1 MSITM
6 VIAGLGGCGIGNTPG
21 RHTPQTQSEKRE
33 KTSLSG
39 APKGY
44 RLVWS
49 DEFDGTQLDTS
60 KWSLVDWQQA
70 KRTMQGDAN
79 HVWVADGMVHLRT
92 TLENGNIVP
101 PKAIATV
108 APTQDPIQ
116 HYRNP
121 VHMAM
126 RYGYAEVRM
135 RFHGTD
141 GSWDAWWSASDTDV
155 NDRKDNAGFAETD
168 IFETNGDGSTVKNA
182 LHKWALPRGGGDY
195 ASHSPTR
202 GHTTLAKDEWHT
214 LGFLWTPETM
224 TFYLDGKETSSI
236 DITDAGDFTKNM
248 KGSMNKMQSFR
259 DPQYFILNGGA
270 SKDSDVDTSG
280 LPFETQI
287 DYVRVYQDPS
297 DSEQTIY
304 DTVDSTKNKTN
315 TITCVNTQGSAPL
328 EVFGQVI
335 AKSGTRATLPTQ
347 QDGYRNGMA
356 SLKEWNTKEDGSGIS
371 YRSGESVTL
380 DKDLVVYAIWG

>member
-126 RYGYAEVRM
+126 RYGYAAHA
-135 RFHGTD
+135 F
-141 GSWDAWWSASDTDV
+141 
-155 NDRKDNAGFAETD
+155 
-168 IFETNGDGSTVKNA
+168 
-182 LHKWALPRGGGDY
+182 P
-195 ASHSPTR
+195 
-202 GHTTLAKDEWHT
+202 
-214 LGFLWTPETM
+214 
-224 TFYLDGKETSSI
+224 
-236 DITDAGDFTKNM
+236 
-248 KGSMNKMQSFR
+248 
-259 DPQYFILNGGA
+259 
-270 SKDSDVDTSG
+270 
-280 LPFETQI
+280 
-287 DYVRVYQDPS
+287 
-297 DSEQTIY
+297 
-304 DTVDSTKNKTN
+304 
-315 TITCVNTQGSAPL
+315 
-328 EVFGQVI
+328 
-335 AKSGTRATLPTQ
+335 
-347 QDGYRNGMA
+347 
-356 SLKEWNTKEDGSGIS
+356 WN
-371 YRSGESVTL
+371 
-380 DKDLVVYAIWG
+380 